1 MAAATVLV
9 VVVSGVVYHT
19 CRTAQC
25 DAACTRV
32 EVDAIQVGW
41 RPQSIEGCG
50 WSDVAL
56 VCVSASVCGVW
67 CRVEDEVSQ
76 RKEKEGSLLSLW
88 GCCVQCNLAK
98 FGRGRCKNSQS
109 VEKFPLGGFG
119 AGRPFLIVGNSLA
132 RLRGV
137 CSRKCRSSTSSR
149 GCRSASLQARY
160 GAVRCGTVRYGTAQ
174 YGPV

>member
-1 MAAATVLV
+1 MAVVTVLV

-56 VCVSASVCGVW
+56 VRVSASVWCVVCGVVSRTR
-67 CRVEDEVSQ
+67 CRKGKKKRVLSYHFGVAACNVIWQNLEGADAKIPKVWRSFPWADSGREDP
-76 RKEKEGSLLSLW
+76 SL
-88 GCCVQCNLAK
+88 
-98 FGRGRCKNSQS
+98 
-109 VEKFPLGGFG
+109 
-119 AGRPFLIVGNSLA
+119 
-132 RLRGV
+132 
-137 CSRKCRSSTSSR
+137 
-149 GCRSASLQARY
+149 
-160 GAVRCGTVRYGTAQ
+160 
-174 YGPV
+174 